1 MENTKKKNR
10 GPGLSPKRQAIHEK
24 WLKEQT
30 AGDKLQ
36 ATSTKAQALK
46 KKGGSRPQALLYV
59 FKPQA
64 ARIQARGTR
73 LKVRSSLCKLQ
84 DIFSLIKFY
93 GTRTEGFLQDESIAR
108 MFHMKRKL
116 MRTEGRLFTF

>member
-1 MENTKKKNR
+1 M
-10 GPGLSPKRQAIHEK
+10 PSHRQ
-24 WLKEQT
+24 
-30 AGDKLQ
+30 Q

-64 ARIQARGTR
+64 ARIQAQGTR

-116 MRTEGRLFTF
+116 MRTEGRFFTFTYFKLNREKSIILIVTEQIRNTSRCP